1 MVEIEIS
8 GRKIGDQFPPFII
21 AEVGINH
28 EGEMSKAIQMVDSA
42 VSAGADCVKFQCH
55 ITEAEMIPTD
65 ITPGD
70 ISDEPLWDIM
80 KRCELT
86 EEEERR
92 LKKYCEEKGIIYLC
106 TPFSREA
113 ADRLE
118 SLGVEAFKIGSGEAN
133 NVPLVEHIARKGKP
147 IIMST
152 GMNDVESVRPSVDLI
167 RGFGTPLML
176 MHCTSLYPT
185 PYEKVRLGAITQ
197 LSEAFDVPIG
207 FSDHSMGVYAPMGAI
222 ALGACAV
229 EKHFT
234 ISRSWPGPDTSMSI
248 EPDELAQ
255 LVEGSRAV
263 FAARAGS
270 KTVLPEEQPIIDFAF
285 ASVVT
290 ISPVKKGETFSLENT
305 WVKRPGTGPIH
316 ARELSRV
323 LSSLA
328 LKDLPAD
335 VQVKPGDIESW

>member
-8 GRKIGDQFPPFII
+8 GRRIGEGHPPFII

-55 ITEAEMIPTD
+55 ITEAEMIPSD

-92 LKKYCEEKGIIYLC
+92 LKKYCEEQGVIYLC

-113 ADRLE
+113 SDRLE
-118 SLGVEAFKIGSGEAN
+118 SLGVSAFKIGSGEAN
-133 NVPLVEHIARKGKP
+133 SLPLVEHIARKGKP

-152 GMNDVESVRPSVDLI
+152 GMNDIESMRPSVDII
-167 RGFGTPLML
+167 RDLGTPLML

-197 LSEAFDVPIG
+197 LAQAFDVPIG
-207 FSDHSMGVYAPMGAI
+207 FSDHSMGVYAPLGAI

-255 LVEGSRAV
+255 LVEGSKAV
-263 FAARAGS
+263 FAARGGS
-270 KTVLPEEQPIIDFAF
+270 KTVLAEEQPIIDFAY

-290 ISPVKKGETFSLENT
+290 IRPVKKGEAFSLENA

-323 LSSLA
+323 LNCLA
-328 LKDLPAD
+328 LRDLPAD
-335 VQVKPGDIESW
+335 VQVQPGDIESW

>member
-1 MVEIEIS
+1 MAEIEIA
-8 GRKIGDQFPPFII
+8 GRKIGDGHPPFII

-28 EGEMSKAIQMVDSA
+28 EGSFDKAVQMVDAA
-42 VSAGADCVKFQCH
+42 VEAGADCVKFQCH

-65 ITPGD
+65 ITPGQ
-70 ISDEPLWDIM
+70 ISDERLWDIM

-86 EEEERR
+86 EDEERR
-92 LKKYCEEKGIIYLC
+92 LMRYCEEKGVQYLS

-118 SLGVEAFKIGSGEAN
+118 SLGVAAFKIGSGETN
-133 NVPLVEHIARKGKP
+133 NVPLVKHIARMGKP

-152 GMNDVESVRPSVDLI
+152 GMNDIESIRPSVEAI
-167 RGFGTPLML
+167 RGYGAPFML

-185 PYEKVRLGAITQ
+185 PYEKVRLGAIPQ
-197 LSEAFDVPIG
+197 LAEVFGVPIG
-207 FSDHSMGVYAPMGAI
+207 FSDHSLGVYAPLGAI

-234 ISRSWPGPDTSMSI
+234 ISRSWPGPDTGMSI
-248 EPDELAQ
+248 EPPELAQ
-255 LVEGSRAV
+255 LVEGSKAV
-263 FAARAGS
+263 FAARGGA
-270 KTVLPEEQPIIDFAF
+270 KTILPEEQPVIDFAY

-290 ISPVKKGETFSLENT
+290 IRPVEAGEKFSLENT

-316 ARELSRV
+316 ARELERV
-323 LSSLA
+323 LGRQA
-328 LKDLPAD
+328 LHDLPTD
-335 VQVKPGDIESW
+335 VQVGPGDVEAW